1 MGIYT
6 NGCIFGIKIYNFIE
20 DECNTLLET
29 KYDEIMTNEQI
40 KEVYFLYEKLSNK
53 KNIFFKIYT
62 ECSST
67 YAKGTYMDW
76 YPMSKD
82 SFLEKFGKINQN
94 QQLSI

>member
-6 NGCIFGIKIYNFIE
+6 NGCIFGIKIYNFID
-20 DECNTLLET
+20 DECNTLFET
-29 KYDEIMTNEQI
+29 KYYKIITNEQI
-40 KEVYFLYEKLSNK
+40 KEVYFFYEELPNK
-53 KNIFFKIYT
+53 ENIFFKIYT

-67 YAKGTYMDW
+67 YGQGTFMMW

-82 SFLEKFGKINQN
+82 SFLEKFSNLNQN